1 MKKQL
6 SMESRFTH
14 LAAYF
19 TLRNNSDNG
28 FLHPR
33 FFKKKKIFFLEILRK
48 KNHPAKVEK
57 CSSFERV
64 TGCREF

>member
-1 MKKQL
+1 
-6 SMESRFTH
+6 MESRFTH
-14 LAAYF
+14 VAAYF
-19 TLRNNSDNG
+19 TLRNNSDNE

-33 FFKKKKIFFLEILRK
+33 FFLKKTFFSEIQRK
-48 KNHPAKVEK
+48 ENYLAKVGK